1 MNSYLMTKE
10 AEAVNSIPS
19 KFVLFASSCLIT
31 SARWYIKCIEREIR
45 RFLVCY
51 QIFFGVLTVV
61 TYKIYIS
68 QQYDFPC
75 NIYKCIANTNSK
87 HVLLMYRDKK

>member
-1 MNSYLMTKE
+1 MTKE
-10 AEAVNSIPS
+10 AAVNSIPS

-31 SARWYIKCIEREIR
+31 SVRWFKCIEREIM

-51 QIFFGVLTVV
+51 QFFFGVLTVV

-75 NIYKCIANTNSK
+75 NIYKRIANTNSK